1 MAGSKLQI
9 RGDIQIQ
16 LAKVGYELRRLQK
29 EVEVMTFDR
38 PTSEGEQHL
47 LEHLEGALK
56 ALRIA
61 EDHAELVGFYLDEPD
76 APDEDAEDDEHNELD
91 DEF

>member
-29 EVEVMTFDR
+29 EVEVTTLDR
-38 PTSEGEQHL
+38 PPSDEEQGL
-47 LEHLEGALK
+47 LDNLEATLK
-56 ALRIA
+56 ALRAA
-61 EDHAELVGFYLDEPD
+61 EDHAELVGFYIGALD
-76 APDEDAEDDEHNELD
+76 DDPELD
-91 DEF
+91 DEL

>member
-29 EVEVMTFDR
+29 EVEGMTLDR
-38 PTSEGEQHL
+38 PPSEEEQHL
-47 LEHLEGALK
+47 LENLDGALK
-56 ALRIA
+56 ALRKA
-61 EDHAELVGFYLDEPD
+61 EDHAELVGFYVDALDTDD
-76 APDEDAEDDEHNELD
+76 ADLG